1 MLAEITD
8 EGRAVVE
15 AATAGPARRPTSASA
30 RSTDDQLEAISEL
43 LAPIRH
49 AAGDF

>member
-15 AATAGPARRPTSASA
+15 TATKDLVDADFGLGAL
-30 RSTDDQLEAISEL
+30 DHDQLEAISEL